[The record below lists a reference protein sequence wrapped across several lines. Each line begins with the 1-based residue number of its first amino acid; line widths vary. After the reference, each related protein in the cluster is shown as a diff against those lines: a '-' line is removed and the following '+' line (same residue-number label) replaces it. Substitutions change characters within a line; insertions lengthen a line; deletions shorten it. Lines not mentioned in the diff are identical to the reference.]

1 MRHLLFIL
9 IITNLF
15 FTSFF
20 TQVGFS
26 LETDKKSIE
35 SRIITNIDFYG
46 NKIVVEDKIKE
57 YLLTKVGDKYDSKK
71 IKNDIKSLYATG
83 FFYKIDILTTQNDE
97 GVDLLFRFEENP
109 ILADFRIRGNDKI
122 TTDDLRQALNLEE
135 GKIISRKEL
144 EVSRSIVESFYLFKG
159 FNKVVVTDNIVP
171 IGESKIQYEIKVVE
185 GNRGYVKGIRF
196 IGIDLEYAPELSKR
210 LETKE
215 KWFFSP
221 ITGRGRLSM
230 GLVELDENNIRQF
243 FLEKGYIDAKTDQSK
258 VEYIKEKDGYRVIF
272 QVRQGDRYK
281 AGKVS
286 FQGDLIEEE
295 ELLYKKISLD
305 NSEFFS
311 TKILNQ
317 DIESLNKVYGD
328 KSYAFAN
335 INPNIKRDDEQKIVH
350 VEYEIEKGEK
360 YKINL
365 VNIKGNT
372 RTRDKV
378 IRREVQVNEN
388 DDYVYTA
395 IQASKDRINRRGFFE
410 KVEITEKPAKD
421 KKNYLDL
428 NIEVEEKSTGYFA
441 ISGGYSSAETIMF
454 GANIQENNLWGYGK
468 KLGASATVGG
478 LSKNFYVNY
487 ADPYFLDTTY
497 QFGLVAFKKLF
508 DYVDYDRD
516 SWGGRV
522 KFGKSLNYWTFTNI
536 AYRYESITIDDL
548 KLNANEIFQKGTDKI
563 SSLNLGLVYD
573 SRDNFIDT
581 SRGITT
587 GANIEESNEFLGA
600 NLEFTKYS
608 ADFAKYW
615 SIKRHHTL
623 AYSLEGAF
631 IDFRNM
637 GSKIVVSE
645 RFYLG
650 GPDNL
655 RGYKYSRVSPRR
667 FLSNGNFVRIGG
679 NKYVYSS
686 LEYMYPLAIETGL
699 KGILFLDVGETY
711 DEKKNIDYNPYD
723 MRKDAG
729 FGFRWLSPMGPLK
742 LDFGFP
748 LGKRRSGESK
758 YEVQFSIGSLF

>member
-71 IKNDIKSLYATG
+71 IKNDIRSLYATG

-295 ELLYKKISLD
+295 EVLYKKISLD

-350 VEYEIEKGEK
+350 VEYEIEKG
-360 YKINL
+360 
-365 VNIKGNT
+365 
-372 RTRDKV
+372 
-378 IRREVQVNEN
+378 
-388 DDYVYTA
+388 
-395 IQASKDRINRRGFFE
+395 
-410 KVEITEKPAKD
+410 
-421 KKNYLDL
+421 
-428 NIEVEEKSTGYFA
+428 
-441 ISGGYSSAETIMF
+441 
-454 GANIQENNLWGYGK
+454 
-468 KLGASATVGG
+468 
-478 LSKNFYVNY
+478 
-487 ADPYFLDTTY
+487 
-497 QFGLVAFKKLF
+497 
-508 DYVDYDRD
+508 
-516 SWGGRV
+516 
-522 KFGKSLNYWTFTNI
+522 
-536 AYRYESITIDDL
+536 
-548 KLNANEIFQKGTDKI
+548 
-563 SSLNLGLVYD
+563 
-573 SRDNFIDT
+573 
-581 SRGITT
+581 
-587 GANIEESNEFLGA
+587 
-600 NLEFTKYS
+600 
-608 ADFAKYW
+608 
-615 SIKRHHTL
+615 
-623 AYSLEGAF
+623 
-631 IDFRNM
+631 
-637 GSKIVVSE
+637 
-645 RFYLG
+645 
-650 GPDNL
+650 
-655 RGYKYSRVSPRR
+655 
-667 FLSNGNFVRIGG
+667 
-679 NKYVYSS
+679 
-686 LEYMYPLAIETGL
+686 
-699 KGILFLDVGETY
+699 
-711 DEKKNIDYNPYD
+711 
-723 MRKDAG
+723 
-729 FGFRWLSPMGPLK
+729 
-742 LDFGFP
+742 
-748 LGKRRSGESK
+748 
-758 YEVQFSIGSLF
+758 

>member
-1 MRHLLFIL
+1 LKRFLFIL
-9 IITNLF
+9 IIVNF
-15 FTSFF
+15 AFISVY
-20 TQVGFS
+20 TQDV
-26 LETDKKSIE
+26 KSIE
-35 SRIITNIDFYG
+35 TTNNSDVIANIDFYG
-46 NKIVVEDKIKE
+46 NKIVVNEKIQQ
-57 YLLTKVGDKYDSKK
+57 YLVSKIGEKYDSEK
-71 IKNDIKSLYATG
+71 IKKDIKSLYDTG
-83 FFYKIDILTTQNDE
+83 FFYKIDILTTKTKNGIDI
-97 GVDLLFRFEENP
+97 LFRLEENP
-109 ILADFRIRGNDKI
+109 ILADFRIKGNDKI
-122 TTDDLRQALNLEE
+122 TTDDLMQALNLEE
-135 GKIISRKEL
+135 GKIISRKDL
-144 EVSRSIVESFYLFKG
+144 EVSRSIVESFYRFKG

-171 IGESKIQYEIKVVE
+171 IGESKIQYEIRVVE
-185 GNRGYVKGIRF
+185 GRRGYVKGIKF
-196 IGIDLEYAPELSKR
+196 IGIDSEYAPELIKR
-210 LETKE
+210 LETQE

-221 ITGRGRLSM
+221 ITGRGRLST

-243 FLEKGYIDAKTDQSK
+243 LLEKGYIDAKTDQSK
-258 VEYIKEKDGYRVIF
+258 IEYIEEKDGYKVIF
-272 QVRQGDRYK
+272 KARQGDRYK
-281 AGKVS
+281 AGKIS
-286 FQGDLIEEE
+286 LQGDLIEEE
-295 ELLYKKISLD
+295 EVLLKKIKLD
-305 NSEFFS
+305 DSEYFS
-311 TKILNQ
+311 TKILNE
-317 DIESLNKVYGD
+317 DIEALNKVYGN
-328 KSYAFAN
+328 KSYAFVN
-335 INPNIKRDDEQKIVH
+335 VNPNIKRDNEQRLVH

-365 VNIKGNT
+365 INISGNT

-378 IRREVQVNEN
+378 IRREVQVNED
-388 DDYVYTA
+388 DDYSYSA
-395 IQASKDRINRRGFFE
+395 IKASKSRINRNGYFE
-410 KVEITEKPAKD
+410 KVEITEKPATD
-421 KKNYLDL
+421 KQNYLDL

-468 KLGASATVGG
+468 QLGASATVGG

-487 ADPYFLDTTY
+487 NDPYFFDTKY

-522 KFGKSLNYWTFTNI
+522 KFGKSLNYFTFANL
-536 AYRYESITIDDL
+536 AYRYENITIDDL

-563 SSLNLGLVYD
+563 SSINLGLLYD
-573 SRDNFIDT
+573 TRDNFVDT
-581 SRGITT
+581 SRGMTT
-587 GANIEESNEFLGA
+587 GANVEESNEVLGA
-600 NLEFTKYS
+600 NLEFTKYT

-615 SIKRHHTL
+615 SIKKHHTI
-623 AYSLEGAF
+623 AYSIEGAF

-655 RGYKYSRVSPRR
+655 RGYKYARVSPRR

-686 LEYMYPLAIETGL
+686 LEYLYPLAIETGL
-699 KGILFLDVGETY
+699 KGILFVDVGETY